1 MCLFIVSVVVITH
14 SVICGGSD
22 IYHINSKTTFLPDY
36 NSTYFGYSVVLTK
49 SRLYVGAP
57 KAQNRLYA
65 DIASGD
71 VFECRLKRLHPT
83 KVMCG
88 PIEMDRADVDF
99 LKHDMWFGASIA
111 TVSEGK
117 LVACAPRWTDV
128 YKSNR
133 GRNTHYLAY
142 GACYTEKR
150 RLGKWLTPLKVLSH
164 LAYKV
169 DNSRKEY
176 GPYGM
181 NVINYYAYGQAGM
194 SIKATEKNVI
204 IGAPG
209 LLQWTGGIIDFRYNS
224 ASMDSLPQPINN
236 PYNSLSLGPD
246 DYFGYSVEAGIF
258 EPNGSILYVA
268 GAPRSADNHGKVSI
282 FEPPSNENAPLS
294 ILVEVKGPH
303 LGSYF
308 GAALCVTDLNGDG
321 RADLLVGAP
330 NFIMTKE
337 DMPYDQGA
345 VFIYLNVENQTITTN
360 FDLRD
365 AGHVSGSEASG
376 ARFGSAIA
384 ALGDIDRDGYDD
396 IAVGAPYENDGV
408 GAVYIYK
415 GSAEGLSKKYLQRIV
430 AAEAKGF
437 GISISKGV
445 DYDSNNCNDM
455 AVGAY
460 ESGTAYIYH
469 CIPTI
474 KVEPSIRI
482 PDAMNLPKNLTEF
495 LATFCVNGL
504 PNSFWP
510 KAKTT
515 LRVTITIDPNHN
527 RTIGDQQIGF
537 RLEARPGIDNCK
549 EVPIEV
555 LPTANLAEPFLLIM
569 DLEPSKPFLD
579 DSQMFTE
586 DAGRLSEDSTL
597 SKSFLLQL
605 MRDCGDDLV
614 CTPKLHLT
622 LEAAESVYTPGLTK
636 RLGIIITVYNEEEP
650 AYDVQV
656 LLRLPLPP
664 KRVPMNCVLE
674 GLNMTCDTESPVER
688 DETESWGV
696 ELEYTLHGIDQEVLG
711 FEAELKHPLY
721 IRDKDGKVVK
731 YDNEKVVKHVH
742 VTVVPKASFNIT
754 GKSLPNNTMT
764 ITREKFYEA
773 GEVLFTHYF
782 EVKNLGPSDWLAL
795 KSLLRLPENVTLSH
809 PIKGCN
815 NTEDKLD
822 CEWPVPVNTS
832 VPIELQ
838 LKYNLSQ
845 NGKYLEEKTSFNAT
859 STIILLM
866 ENQTRLS
873 ITTELILEPATPIW
887 PVVLAIVSSSIIG
900 LALLAGIIYGLH
912 KYGFFSRKSHEELK
926 RRKEEEENSTDM
938 DPGCSTSP
946 PSEADESTLGL
957 ISDDSD

>member
-1 MCLFIVSVVVITH
+1 MCLFIISVIVITH
-14 SVICGGSD
+14 SIICDGSD
-22 IYHINSKTTFLPDY
+22 IYHVNSKTTFVPDY

-49 SRLYVGAP
+49 SRLIVGAP
-57 KAQNRLYA
+57 KAQNRLKHNE
-65 DIASGD
+65 ASGE
-71 VFECRLKRLHPT
+71 VFECRLKKLHPT
-83 KVMCG
+83 KASCA
-88 PIEMDRADVDF
+88 PIEMEHSDLDF

-111 TVSEGK
+111 TISDNK
-117 LVACAPRWTDV
+117 LVACAPRWADIYT
-128 YKSNR
+128 SNR

-194 SIKATEKNVI
+194 SITATEKDVI

-209 LLQWTGGIIDFRYNS
+209 LLQWTGGVIDYRYNS
-224 ASMDSLPQPINN
+224 ISMDSLPQPINN
-236 PYNSLSLGPD
+236 PYNTLPLGPD
-246 DYFGYSVEAGIF
+246 DYFGYSVEAGVF
-258 EPNGSILYVA
+258 QTNGSTFYVS
-268 GAPRSADNHGKVSI
+268 GAPRSENNHGQVII
-282 FEPPSNENAPLS
+282 FEPPSNENAPLN
-294 ILVEVKGPH
+294 IIAQVKGPH

-308 GAALCVTDLNGDG
+308 GSALCVTDLNGDG

-330 NFIMTKE
+330 NFVTRKE
-337 DMPYDQGA
+337 EMPFDQGA
-345 VFIYLNVENQTITTN
+345 VFVYLAEEVLLANKTT
-360 FDLRD
+360 LKLKD

-384 ALGDIDRDGYDD
+384 ALGDIDRDGYNDVA
-396 IAVGAPYENDGV
+396 IGAPYENDGV
-408 GAVYIYK
+408 GAVYIYR
-415 GSAEGLSKKYLQRIV
+415 GSADGLRKQYLQRIV
-430 AAEAKGF
+430 AEDAKGF

-474 KVEPSIRI
+474 KVEASIRI
-482 PDAMNLPKNLTEF
+482 PGAMNLPKNVTEF

-504 PNSFWP
+504 PNKYWP
-510 KAKTT
+510 RAKTN
-515 LRVTITIDPNHN
+515 LKVTITIDPNHN
-527 RTIGDQQIGF
+527 RTSGDQQIGF
-537 RLEARPGIDNCK
+537 KLDAQPGIDNCK
-549 EVPIEV
+549 EVAIDI
-555 LPTANLAEPFLLIM
+555 LPTANLAEPLELIM
-569 DLEPSKPFLD
+569 DLEPSKPFYD
-579 DSQMFTE
+579 DSPMLLE
-586 DAGRLSEDSTL
+586 NAGRLSDDSTL

-605 MRDCGDDLV
+605 MRDCGEDLI

-622 LEAAESVYTPGLTK
+622 LEAAESVYVPGLTK

-664 KRVPMNCVLE
+664 KRVPLNCILE
-674 GLNMTCDTESPVER
+674 GLNMICDTESPIER

-696 ELEYTLHGIDQEVLG
+696 EIEYTLQGVNEEVLN

-721 IRDKDGKVVK
+721 IRNE
-731 YDNEKVVKHVH
+731 NEKIIKHVN
-742 VTVVPKASFNIT
+742 VTVVPKASFNVS
-754 GKSLPNNTMT
+754 GKSLPNNTIT
-764 ITREKFYEA
+764 ITREKFYED
-773 GEVLFTHYF
+773 GDISFTHYF
-782 EVKNLGPSDWLAL
+782 EVKNLGPSDWVAL
-795 KSLLRLPENVTLSH
+795 KAVLTLPENFTLSH
-809 PIKGCN
+809 PIKGCT
-815 NTEDKLD
+815 NTKEKVD
-822 CEWPVPVNTS
+822 CEWSVPVNTS
-832 VPIELQ
+832 IPLELQ
-838 LKYNLSQ
+838 LKYNLTK

-866 ENQTRLS
+866 EKQKRLS
-873 ITTELILEPATPIW
+873 ISTEVILEPATPIW
-887 PVVLAIVSSSIIG
+887 PLILAIVSSSIIG
-900 LALLAGIIYGLH
+900 LTLLAGIIYGLN
-912 KYGFFSRKSHEELK
+912 KYGFFSRQKHEELK
-926 RRKEEEENSTDM
+926 RRKEEENGTDM
-938 DPGCSTSP
+938 DAGCSTSP